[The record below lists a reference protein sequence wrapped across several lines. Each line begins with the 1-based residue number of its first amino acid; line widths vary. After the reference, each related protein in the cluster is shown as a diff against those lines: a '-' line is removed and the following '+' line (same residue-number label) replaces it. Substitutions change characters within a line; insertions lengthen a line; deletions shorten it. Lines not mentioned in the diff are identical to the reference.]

1 MSIPPADG
9 MVKGAP
15 ETMSILEKIRTAEEQ
30 AAAVR
35 AKNAAQAQRLYEE
48 AEKAA
53 RQEAE
58 ALLQQTRKENAALL
72 EQASQEAEAESRT
85 SLENTARAEE
95 ESLRRAKERIPL
107 AVDRILLQVKAPE

>member
-48 AEKAA
+48 AE
-53 RQEAE
+53 

-85 SLENTARAEE
+85 ILENTARAEE